1 MSWKKKFVR
10 NWGRLG
16 MKFNTM
22 KMEDAL
28 DALIDYR
35 GKTPKKSKTGIITLS
50 AKSVKNN
57 HIDYSQCYFISEE
70 EYEKFM
76 VRGFPKKGD
85 ILLTTEAPLG
95 LVARLDRN
103 DVAIAQRLLTLR
115 GKENVLD
122 NDYLLYY
129 LQSPIGQA
137 SLKARET
144 GTTVTGI
151 KQAEFRKIEIEI
163 PDYEVQKK
171 VSGILRIIDQKI
183 ELNNA
188 INNNLLQQALAVYKA
203 WFCDYVLSDGV
214 LPESWHITT
223 IDALSSLVT
232 RGIAPKYD
240 DSSNQIVLNQKC
252 IRDHTIDVSLAR
264 RHLQKRINEKWIS
277 KGDLLINS
285 TGTGTLGR
293 VAQVWFDTNNM
304 TVDSHVTIVRPKAP
318 ILQSYIGFWGLSH
331 ESEIEAQHTG
341 STGQTE
347 LPRDRVKALE
357 LLLPDEDTLIKFNG
371 LVIPMTDIVVSNQ
384 KENARL
390 SQLRDTLLPKLMSG
404 ELDVSNIE
412 I

>member
-1 MSWKKKFVR
+1 
-10 NWGRLG
+10 

-35 GKTPKKSKTGIITLS
+35 GKTPKKSKTGIMTLS

-171 VSGILRIIDQKI
+171 VSGILRVIDKKI

-318 ILQSYIGFWGLSH
+318 ILQSYIGFWGFSH

-404 ELDVSNIE
+404 EFDVSTIE